1 MAKKQVY
8 AALEI
13 ADREVRLVVLEVF
26 DSRNNILRVEKVPCA
41 GIDKTTIVNESAVVK
56 AIQQAIR
63 QAETALGYR
72 IERVLLAIPGSDVIR
87 SAQKIHITIEDGT
100 KNIRLFHIQQGLAKA
115 MQKKADEDHEL
126 ININKITY
134 VVNDIPTE
142 RIPVGMEAES
152 FEMEVDLLYVD
163 KVRLYAFARAVEQSN
178 LEIIDVCLDVYAQA
192 RESAALGLSAER
204 PIILLNLDDDHTS
217 LVLAMQEKIMTAAE
231 IDKGLRYFTSDLQTK
246 FRLSDDIS
254 YRLLTNL
261 FSSKEEDNKDVIIY
275 IESQDGHNVEVTQS
289 DLARLVLPKIR
300 EWIMDINE
308 ACAGIVKDGKAR
320 YMITGK
326 GSNLVILEEMTGAF
340 NAPASVYQVT
350 AIGARD
356 GAYTAGLGMS
366 YVWQDMNRIKKD
378 DRISVSRNELEES
391 IETISRITRD
401 EEGGFTQKL
410 KRVILSNNS

>member
-41 GIDKTTIVNESAVVK
+41 GINNTTIVNEGMVVK
-56 AIQQAIR
+56 AIQQAVR

-87 SAQKIHITIEDGT
+87 STQKIHITIEDGT
-100 KNIRLFHIQQGLAKA
+100 KNIRLFHIQQGLSKA

-134 VVNDIPTE
+134 VVNDKATE
-142 RIPVGMEAES
+142 KLPVGTETDS
-152 FEMEVDLLYVD
+152 FNMEVDLLYVD
-163 KVRLYAFARAVEQSN
+163 KARLYAFARAVEQAN

-192 RESAALGLSAER
+192 RETAVLGLSAER
-204 PIILLNLDDDHTS
+204 PYILLNLDEDHTS
-217 LVLAMQEKIMTAAE
+217 LVLVMQEKIMSATE
-231 IDKGLRYFTSDLQTK
+231 INKGLRYFIEDLQTK

-261 FSSKEEDNKDVIIY
+261 FSDKEEDNKDVIIY
-275 IESQDGHNVEVTQS
+275 IESQDGHNVEITQR
-289 DLARLVLPKIR
+289 DLARLILPRIR

-308 ACAGIVKDGKAR
+308 ASTGIVKDGKAR

-326 GSNLVILEEMTGAF
+326 GSSLPIIEKMTGAF
-340 NAPASVYQVT
+340 NAPASVYRVT

-356 GAYTAGLGMS
+356 GSYAAGLGMS

-378 DRISVSRNELEES
+378 DRISVNRNELEES

-410 KRVILSNNS
+410 KRVILSNND

>member
-26 DSRNNILRVEKVPCA
+26 DSRNNILRVEKVPCS
-41 GIDKTTIVNESAVVK
+41 GVNKTTIVNESAVVK
-56 AIQQAIR
+56 AIQQAVK

-72 IERVLLAIPGSDVIR
+72 IERVLLAIPGSDVRR

-100 KNIRLFHIQQGLAKA
+100 RNIRLFHIQQGLSKA
-115 MQKKADEDHEL
+115 MQKKSDEDHEL

-134 VVNDIPTE
+134 TVNDRTTE
-142 RIPVGMEAES
+142 KIPVGTDAES
-152 FEMEVDLLYVD
+152 FDMEVDLLYVD
-163 KVRLYAFARAVEQSN
+163 KARLYAFARAVEQAN

-192 RESAALGLSAER
+192 RESAVLGLSAER
-204 PIILLNLDDDHTS
+204 PCILLNLDDDHTS
-217 LVLAMQEKIMTAAE
+217 LVLVMQEKIMTVGE
-231 IDKGLRYFTSDLQTK
+231 IDKGLRYFTEDLQTK
-246 FRLSDDIS
+246 FRLNDEIS

-261 FSSKEEDNKDVIIY
+261 FSDKEDENKDVIIY
-275 IESQDGHNVEVTQS
+275 IESQGGRNIEITQK
-289 DLARLVLPKIR
+289 DLYRLVLPRIR

-308 ACAGIVKDGKAR
+308 ASSGIVKDGKAR

-326 GSNLVILEEMTGAF
+326 GSSLPILEKMTGAF
-340 NAPASVYQVT
+340 NAPATVYQVT

-356 GAYTAGLGMS
+356 GAFTAALGMP
-366 YVWQDMNRIKKD
+366 YVWQDLNRIRKD
-378 DRISVSRNELEES
+378 DRISVNHNELEES
-391 IETISRITRD
+391 IESISRYSRD

-410 KRVILSNNS
+410 KRVILSSNN